1 MEFLKSIIFTPVTYL
16 IIAFILIM
24 GFTSDRME
32 EAVGIILFLAAIISP
47 VVIGEIVNTIRRK
60 SR

>member
-1 MEFLKSIIFTPVTYL
+1 MEFLKAIILTPVTYL
-16 IIAFILIM
+16 IVAFILIM
-24 GFTSDRME
+24 GFTSDCME

-47 VVIGEIVNTIRRK
+47 VVIGEIVTTIRRK

>member
-1 MEFLKSIIFTPVTYL
+1 MEFLKSIIFTPVTYV

>member
-1 MEFLKSIIFTPVTYL
+1 MEFLKAIISTPVTYL
-16 IIAFILIM
+16 IVAFILIM

-47 VVIGEIVNTIRRK
+47 VVIREIVTTIRRK

>member
-1 MEFLKSIIFTPVTYL
+1 MEFLKSIIFTPVTYV

-47 VVIGEIVNTIRRK
+47 VVIWEIVNTIRRK